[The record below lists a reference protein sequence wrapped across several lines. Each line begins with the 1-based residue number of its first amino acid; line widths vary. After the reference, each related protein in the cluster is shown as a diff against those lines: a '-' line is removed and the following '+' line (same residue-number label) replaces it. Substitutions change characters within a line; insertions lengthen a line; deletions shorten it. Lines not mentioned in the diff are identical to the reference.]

1 MNRELLRFRVNYFL
15 ENWKMLVHLFFGTD
29 HFGVNNELRAGHRS
43 LFAMP
48 LARLITRLPA
58 NYRGMRRR
66 AFLGF
71 LPLNDAIKLFPG
83 YAEKHGY
90 KAID

>member
-1 MNRELLRFRVNYFL
+1 MNRELLIFRLKYFL

-29 HFGVNNELRAGHRS
+29 HFGINNETWNGHRS
-43 LFAMP
+43 LYGM
-48 LARLITRLPA
+48 RLSRLLTRLPA
-58 NYRGMRRR
+58 NYRAMRRR

-71 LPLNDAIKLFPG
+71 IPLNDAIRLFPG
-83 YAEKHGY
+83 YAKKHGY